1 MNDNIIVVTIAGAVV
16 AGTPLVLAALG
27 EILTE
32 RSGVMNLG
40 IEGMMLL
47 GAVFG
52 IAATLAT
59 GDPYI
64 GVVSGA
70 IAGAA
75 LAFIHA
81 ALVISLRVSQIVS
94 GLGLVIV
101 GTGLSSYIGKLPA
114 SPLTDRASVEGFHR
128 LLPKSVADLPGIGPI
143 VLGHDPIVYAS
154 WLLVAA
160 CSYYL
165 FRTRT
170 GLAVRAVGEDP
181 ATADAAG
188 VRVGLVRY
196 VHTVLGGALAGL
208 GGAYL
213 TIALTGIWQEGITAG
228 YGWIAFAMVSFSA
241 WRPWRALIAGY
252 VFGALTNLS
261 FTLQLAGVAV
271 PSDLLAALPFLLTIV
286 TLIAISARPA
296 SARGRAAPAA
306 LAVPYDRESR
316 ML

>member
-47 GAVFG
+47 GAVIG
-52 IAATLAT
+52 IAGTLAT
-59 GDPYI
+59 GDPYV

-101 GTGLSSYIGKLPA
+101 GTGLSSFIGKLPE

-128 LLPKSVADLPGIGPI
+128 LFPKSAAGLPGVGPI

-160 CSYYL
+160 CSFYL

-188 VRVGLVRY
+188 VRVGIVRY
-196 VHTVLGGALAGL
+196 AHTVLGGALAGL

-271 PSDLLAALPFLLTIV
+271 PSDLLAALPFLLTII
-286 TLIAISARPA
+286 TLVAISARPA

-306 LAVPYDRESR
+306 LGVPYDRESR

>member
-1 MNDNIIVVTIAGAVV
+1 MNDNIIIVTIAGAVV

-40 IEGMMLL
+40 IEGMMLM

-52 IAATLAT
+52 IAGTLAT

-64 GVVSGA
+64 GVAAGT
-70 IAGAA
+70 IAGAGLA
-75 LAFIHA
+75 LIHA
-81 ALVISLRVSQIVS
+81 GLVISLRVSQIVS

-101 GTGLSSYIGKLPA
+101 GTGLSSFIGKLPA

-128 LLPKSVADLPGIGPI
+128 LLPKGVADLPGIGPI

-154 WLLVAA
+154 WLLVGA
-160 CSYYL
+160 CSFYL

-196 VHTVLGGALAGL
+196 VHTITGGALAGL

-241 WRPWRALIAGY
+241 WRPWRALITGY

-271 PSDLLAALPFLLTIV
+271 PSDLLAALPFLLTII

-316 ML
+316 VL